1 MKKITLAKT
10 AGFCFGVDNAIKK
23 LDNAVKYMDSP
34 IYTLGPIIHNK
45 QMIEKYDS
53 QNVKI
58 INDLSQIENNATVVI
73 RSHGIAKSFYD
84 DMMQKHINII
94 DATCPYVKKVQDI
107 VSKYYLQGYKI
118 IIIGDEKHPEVIG
131 VNGWCNNSAIII
143 NNKNNIP
150 IIKMYDKICVV
161 AQTTIIENLFLEIVS
176 EIQKLNCETQV
187 FNTICSATEERQE
200 EAKFLAKNSDAMIVI
215 GGYDSSNTKKLT
227 EICKKYCDNVVHI
240 ETASEIDIN
249 KFKDCKSVGIT
260 AGASTPAWIIKEVVQ
275 KV

>member
-1 MKKITLAKT
+1 LRNVTLAKT
-10 AGFCFGVDNAIKK
+10 AGFCFGVDRAIKK
-23 LDNAVKYMDSP
+23 LDNAVKCINSP
-34 IYTLGPIIHNK
+34 IYTLGPIIHNN
-45 QMIEKYDS
+45 QMIQKYDS

-58 INDLSQIENNATVVI
+58 INDLSQVENNSTVVI
-73 RSHGIAKSFYD
+73 RSHGVAKSLYD
-84 DMMQKHINII
+84 QMGQKNINII
-94 DATCPYVKKVQDI
+94 DATCPYVKKVQNI
-107 VSKYYLQGYKI
+107 VNEYCMKGYKI
-118 IIIGDEKHPEVIG
+118 IIIGDENHPEVIG

-161 AQTTIIENLFLEIVS
+161 AQTTIIESLFSDIVS
-176 EIQKLNCETQV
+176 EIQKCHCEIKV

-200 EAKFLAKNSDAMIVI
+200 EAKLLAKNSDVMIVV

-227 EICKKYCDNVVHI
+227 EICKVYCDKVIHI
-240 ETASEIDIN
+240 ETASEIDTKI
-249 KFKDCKSVGIT
+249 FKDCKSVGIT